1 MGVHEK
7 EGAAGEAWAVLDR
20 EVLRTATA
28 VRSHLASVYLH
39 APGNAVSMAVG
50 IGMAARMAWP
60 WWRWALA
67 SEVPVAEA
75 VRECHPVWVGGQ
87 QEMAERY
94 PRASLAFP
102 FPASMYVAPLVLD
115 GICWGAFLLVWP
127 ADRTSA
133 PSGQEEREISGSCLR
148 MAEALRRAD
157 ESGETLRPADEPR
170 SLPLPPPLH
179 SDPGLELLE
188 RLPGG
193 ILGLDLE
200 GRVTFVDAAAGEL
213 LERETEGLL
222 GIPIWEML
230 SWLWDPAA
238 ENAYLFA
245 TVSQLPTNFT
255 GQRPDGRRLAFVL
268 HPGETGVTMQ
278 IGAAEVAPEGE
289 QSLRAPP
296 VSVPAHSLF
305 RLLHLISALAEA
317 TGVQEVA
324 ESLVEQMVPV
334 LNAQGLLLLIA
345 DEGRI
350 RVVVAHGF
358 PSAITEHMRDLPLSA
373 GTEGVQ
379 TLETGVARFHTDNTA
394 LRRDFPDIERHSSM
408 SAYAFLP
415 LTVTGRTIGTCVL
428 GYDRPRQF
436 PPEERAE
443 LTSLSWMV
451 AQALER
457 ARLHDVSARAAR
469 GLQVGLLPRTLPTVE
484 GLEVA
489 ARYRAATHTLDVGG
503 DFYDLIRT
511 GEDSVTAVIGDVQ
524 GHSASAAALMGQVRA
539 AVHTHVQAGA
549 PPDEVLFRVNRLLT
563 DFGGDLF
570 ASCVCAHLDL
580 SRRRALVATAGH
592 PAPILSLPEEGT
604 RILDLPEG
612 LLLGIDPDVYY
623 RSAEVPLPPESL
635 LVLYTDGL
643 IERPG
648 IDMGSAMR
656 DLADHVAQIPSGPLE
671 GLCENLLSRSDDT
684 PREGRGDDVALLL
697 LRPGDSRALIP

>member
-1 MGVHEK
+1 MYED

-20 EVLRTATA
+20 EVVRTAPA
-28 VRSHLASVYLH
+28 VGSHLASVYLY

-50 IGMAARMAWP
+50 TGMAARMAWP

-67 SEVPVAEA
+67 SDVPVAEA
-75 VRECHPVWVGGQ
+75 IRECHPVWVGGQ

-115 GICWGAFLLVWP
+115 GTCWGAFLLVWP
-127 ADRTSA
+127 ASRMSP
-133 PSGQEEREISGSCLR
+133 PSGREERQISGSCLR

-157 ESGETLRPADEPR
+157 ESGEPLRPGDEPR

-200 GRVTFVDAAAGEL
+200 GRVTFVDATAGEL
-213 LERETEGLL
+213 LERDAEGPL
-222 GIPIWEML
+222 GIPIWEVL

-245 TVSQLPTNFT
+245 TVSRRPTNFT
-255 GQRPDGRRLAFVL
+255 GQRPDGTWLAFVL

-278 IGAAEVAPEGE
+278 IAAPEVAPEGE
-289 QSLRAPP
+289 QSLRDPP

-324 ESLVEQMVPV
+324 ESLVEQMMPV
-334 LNAQGLLLLIA
+334 LDAQGLLLLIA

-350 RVVVAHGF
+350 RVVVSHGF
-358 PSAITEHMRDLPLSA
+358 PPAITEHMRDLPLSA

-379 TLETGVARFHTDNTA
+379 TLESGVASFHTDNTA
-394 LRRDFPDIERHSSM
+394 LRRDFPDIEKQVAM

-415 LTVTGRTIGTCVL
+415 LTVSGRTIGTFVL
-428 GYDRPRQF
+428 GYDKPRQF

-443 LTSLSWMV
+443 LTSLSWMI

-457 ARLHDVSARAAR
+457 ARLHDVSAGAAR
-469 GLQVGLLPRTLPTVE
+469 GLQVGLLPRTLPIVE

-503 DFYDLIRT
+503 DFYDVIRT
-511 GEDSVTAVIGDVQ
+511 GEDSVAAVIGDVQ

-549 PPDEVLFRVNRLLT
+549 PPEDVLFRVNGLLT

-580 SRRRALVATAGH
+580 PRRRALVASAGH
-592 PAPILSLPEEGT
+592 PAPILSLPEEGS
-604 RILDLPEG
+604 RVLDLPEG
-612 LLLGIDPDVYY
+612 LLLGIDPDIEY
-623 RSAEVPLPPESL
+623 RSAEVPLPPGSL

-656 DLADHVAQIPSGPLE
+656 DLADHIAQTPPGTLD
-671 GLCENLLSRSDDT
+671 GLCENLLSRSDET
-684 PREGRGDDVALLL
+684 MREGRGDDVALLL
-697 LRPGDSRALIP
+697 LRPSNLGTSIP